1 MSNMNRSRIRWGRIS
16 MVLVAAVLAIVAA
29 FYFRPIETGM
39 LMTRL
44 ELRLQGEKS
53 HDITLDGY
61 RVHYREMGTGKPLV
75 LVHGLGGTSL
85 DWAPVMKTYAKA
97 GYHVYAPDLL
107 GFGKTEKPDIAYSI
121 SQQEQLVNA
130 FFQSQGIQQADV
142 IGWSMGGWIALKFT
156 LDNPEKVRRLVVNDS
171 AGLTF
176 HAGFGPEVF
185 VPKSEQDVKALYS
198 LLEPK
203 ASPMPS
209 FVARDLTRRMET
221 NGWVIQRAVNSMM
234 TMKDLLDGK
243 LGGIKQPVLIVW
255 GADDDLIPVS
265 SGYDMAK
272 AMPQSDLEVFQG
284 CGHLAP
290 AKCASQVSSK
300 TLEFLQAENPPQGSK
315 QQLAAN

>member
-1 MSNMNRSRIRWGRIS
+1 MSNMSQSRARWKRITAVV
-16 MVLVAAVLAIVAA
+16 VLMMTAVVAA
-29 FYFRPIETGM
+29 FYFRPIESGM

-53 HDITLDGY
+53 HDIILDGY
-61 RVHYREMGTGKPLV
+61 RIHYREMGSGKPLV
-75 LVHGLGGTSL
+75 LVHGLGGNSL

-107 GFGKTEKPDIAYSI
+107 GFGKSEKPDVAYSI
-121 SQQEQLVNA
+121 AQQVKLVDA
-130 FFQSQGIQQADV
+130 FMQSQGIQQADV

-156 LDNPEKVRRLVVNDS
+156 LEHPDKVRRLVVNDS
-171 AGLTF
+171 AGLVF

-185 VPKSEQDVKALYS
+185 VPKNEQDVKALYT

-209 FVARDLTRRMET
+209 FVARDLTRRMKT
-221 NGWVIQRAVNSMM
+221 NGWVIQRAVNSML
-234 TMKDLLDGK
+234 TMQDLLDGK

-255 GADDDLIPVS
+255 GADDNLIPVS

-272 AMPQSDLEVFQG
+272 AMPQSDLEIFEG

-290 AKCASQVSSK
+290 AKCAPQISSK
-300 TLEFLQAENPPQGSK
+300 TLEFLEADNPPHGMK